1 MELTFRFLISFSV
14 FPLSAEI
21 RNAMKK
27 TNGGGSFVLSSLVFV
42 PPVFHALELSLFGV
56 LFIVNN
62 CTAVCGI

>member
-21 RNAMKK
+21 MK

-56 LFIVNN
+56 LFMVNN
-62 CTAVCGI
+62 RTAVCGI

>member
-21 RNAMKK
+21 RNAMK

-56 LFIVNN
+56 LFMVNN
-62 CTAVCGI
+62 RTAVCGI